1 MQRSKIST
9 GFLTRRERALRPQL
23 ECALLQGRLE
33 EAVRLNRQ
41 LEQVLRALSDLGY
54 ARRGPVLRTPAED
67 RKSN

>member
-9 GFLTRRERALRPQL
+9 GFLTRRERAVRPQL

-41 LEQVLRALSDLGY
+41 LEQVPRALCDLGH